1 MDFAFGPED
10 ERFRAEAR
18 DWLAEHF
25 TGPFTVLE
33 QQPGGHPGE
42 GRGDMAVRRAWE
54 RELGTGGWIGVG
66 WDRTDGAYGNR
77 AATLTQQVVWAEEY
91 ARAGAPGRL
100 GHIGENLLAPTLLA
114 HGDSAQR
121 ARFLPAIARGE
132 ELWCQGYSEPDAGSD
147 LAGLRTRAVLDPA
160 AGTYRITGQKIWTS
174 LAHEADWCFVLARTE
189 EGSQR
194 HHGLSF
200 LLVPMD
206 QPGRIEVRPIRQLTG
221 TAEFNEVFFD
231 GAVARA
237 EHLVG
242 GAGHGWRVAMSL
254 LAVERGV
261 STLVQQ
267 IGFAQ
272 ELSRV
277 VRLALETG
285 AAEEPVLRDRLVRQ
299 WAELKAMRW
308 NALRTLGAAQN
319 PAGSPV
325 RDLGGSP
332 VRDHAQDSAGTSA
345 QDHTQDPVQDPA
357 GSPVRDHA
365 RDSAQDLSGSPV
377 RDPVQDPAGGP
388 VPDHA
393 RNAAPQRGAP
403 HDLPPRNAG
412 PQFPGSR
419 DPGPRDPGAPSVAKL
434 LWGGWHQRLG
444 ELAVQVRG
452 AAAALGPERWTTGRP
467 YELDAFQRLFL
478 FSRAD
483 TIYGGSD
490 EIQRTIIAERVLH
503 LPKESRR

>member
-1 MDFAFGPED
+1 MDFAFGSED
-10 ERFRAEAR
+10 ELFRAEAH

-25 TGPFTVLE
+25 TGPFAALK
-33 QQPGGHPGE
+33 QQTGGHPGE
-42 GRGDMAVRRAWE
+42 AHGDMAVRRGWE
-54 RELGTGGWIGVG
+54 RDLGTGGWIGLG
-66 WDRTDGAYGNR
+66 WDRTHGAYGNR

-100 GHIGENLLAPTLLA
+100 GHIGENLLGPTLLA

-121 ARFLPAIARGE
+121 TRFLPPIARGE
-132 ELWCQGYSEPDAGSD
+132 EVWCQGYSEPDAGSD
-147 LAGLRTRAVLDPA
+147 LAGLRTRAVHDPGE
-160 AGTYRITGQKIWTS
+160 GTYRITGQKIWTS

-242 GAGHGWRVAMSL
+242 GAGNGWRVAMSL

-277 VRLALETG
+277 VQLALETG
-285 AAEEPVLRDRLVRQ
+285 AAEEPVLRDRLIRQ

-308 NALRTLGAAQN
+308 NALRTLG
-319 PAGSPV
+319 
-325 RDLGGSP
+325 
-332 VRDHAQDSAGTSA
+332 SA
-345 QDHTQDPVQDPA
+345 QRPAPNSARPTRDPA
-357 GSPVRDHA
+357 PRK
-365 RDSAQDLSGSPV
+365 
-377 RDPVQDPAGGP
+377 
-388 VPDHA
+388 
-393 RNAAPQRGAP
+393 AAPHG
-403 HDLPPRNAG
+403 LPPGSAG
-412 PQFPGSR
+412 PQTPPVSPGPVSPDSGLPDSGPFHSGPG
-419 DPGPRDPGAPSVAKL
+419 DPGYSGPQDPGAPSVAKL

-452 AAAALGPERWTTGRP
+452 AAAALGPARWTAGRP